1 MASKFVQYFIKHS
14 VVTNWIM
21 LIICIAG
28 IFALSNLNKR
38 VNPKF
43 IIEEVE
49 IDVPFPGASA
59 LEVEEGIVVKIEE
72 ALRGMEG
79 IEKIRST
86 SADNWGSITVEISE
100 GYDMN
105 KAIQDIKNSVNSINS
120 YPTEAEKPIVT
131 QETMWNRAIM
141 FSIYGPDDLLTLKK
155 IVEEFRDDLLSTGKM
170 SNIWWWGIPNREFSI
185 EISPEDLIRYKL
197 TIGDIA
203 QAIRNSSLNLSS
215 GSVLTEQQEILIRTY
230 EKKYEAID
238 FEGIEV
244 FSSIDGRKILLSD
257 ICTIQE
263 QWPEN
268 RLYSE
273 YNGRKSVGFNIFY
286 NNNEDVVEIVEIAEE
301 KAEEYRQKYAGL
313 VEFNTFIKET
323 TELEERIQL
332 MSQNGLIGLC
342 MVLILLGIFLNTR
355 LAFWVALGIP
365 ISLLGMFFV
374 MWALGIT
381 INEMSLFGI
390 ILVIGILVDD
400 GIIIGESIYTQ
411 WEKHGKKPIRAAID
425 GTLEVMKPVTISII
439 TTIVAFTP
447 YFFFYGMLGK
457 HVWQI
462 GAVVI
467 ISLLF
472 SLVEAMIILP
482 AHIAHS
488 RALIPDNRDTVLVRI
503 RKKLNAFLQW
513 VVQKGYRRFL
523 AFCLEY
529 RFAVSAAVFA
539 IILIIA
545 GLFQGSHVR
554 AQFFPAIEPPYARI
568 QVEMPAGTSA
578 EVANTIR
585 YRLIDKAVDFAKEWE
600 AEGKTYPIE
609 NFTSWMNGGVLN
621 IFFVLPSSA
630 DRDYSIGEFSEA
642 LGDYI
647 GTVPEAENVTVG
659 GWHFGGRPIS
669 VRFVSTDYTQLF
681 KAKEMFKDELKKIDG
696 VKDIQDDTPL
706 GNNEFVVQLKPK
718 GKALGF
724 TVRDLT
730 TQLRQGFYGQEVMRL
745 QRSRDELKVWV
756 RFTKDDR
763 VSISQIENL
772 KIRTPTGDYVPFKE
786 VATYRIDRG
795 LRRIRHE
802 DGQRS
807 VTVFADLDF
816 TKNDQAVVLKELEAS
831 VIPSVLSS
839 VEGVTREV
847 GGQSEYV
854 DKMVNS
860 IKFSM
865 AIALFV
871 MFTILMFLL
880 KSYMQTLL
888 IMSLIPIG
896 VIGAILG
903 HFVMGIP
910 VSILSFLGIVALAGI
925 IVNDSVVLVYKY
937 NTLLS
942 AGTDVKEALLEAGL
956 ARFRPIVLTTIT
968 TAAGLAP
975 IILLRS
981 EQGQFLVPMAVSVA
995 AGLIFG
1001 TFITLLI
1008 LPSALFIINDTRVF
1022 SKKVSAWIKRFLG
1035 FRGEQ
1040 RIKSRTELEPS
1051 YQRELRG

>member
-1 MASKFVQYFIKHS
+1 
-14 VVTNWIM
+14 
-21 LIICIAG
+21 
-28 IFALSNLNKR
+28 
-38 VNPKF
+38 
-43 IIEEVE
+43 
-49 IDVPFPGASA
+49 
-59 LEVEEGIVVKIEE
+59 
-72 ALRGMEG
+72 
-79 IEKIRST
+79 
-86 SADNWGSITVEISE
+86 
-100 GYDMN
+100 
-105 KAIQDIKNSVNSINS
+105 
-120 YPTEAEKPIVT
+120 
-131 QETMWNRAIM
+131 
-141 FSIYGPDDLLTLKK
+141 
-155 IVEEFRDDLLSTGKM
+155 
-170 SNIWWWGIPNREFSI
+170 
-185 EISPEDLIRYKL
+185 
-197 TIGDIA
+197 
-203 QAIRNSSLNLSS
+203 
-215 GSVLTEQQEILIRTY
+215 
-230 EKKYEAID
+230 
-238 FEGIEV
+238 
-244 FSSIDGRKILLSD
+244 
-257 ICTIQE
+257 
-263 QWPEN
+263 
-268 RLYSE
+268 
-273 YNGRKSVGFNIFY
+273 
-286 NNNEDVVEIVEIAEE
+286 
-301 KAEEYRQKYAGL
+301 
-313 VEFNTFIKET
+313 
-323 TELEERIQL
+323 
-332 MSQNGLIGLC
+332 
-342 MVLILLGIFLNTR
+342 
-355 LAFWVALGIP
+355 
-365 ISLLGMFFV
+365 MFFV

-411 WEKHGKKPIRAAID
+411 WEKHGKKPVRAAID

-457 HVWQI
+457 YVWQI
-462 GAVVI
+462 GAIVI

-488 RALIPDNRDTVLVRI
+488 RALIPDNRDTVLTRM
-503 RKKLNAFLQW
+503 RKKLNTFLQW
-513 VVQKGYRRFL
+513 VVL
-523 AFCLEY
+523 
-529 RFAVSAAVFA
+529 SAAVFA

-600 AEGKTYPIE
+600 AEGKTYPID

-642 LGDYI
+642 LGEYI

-772 KIRTPTGDYVPFKE
+772 KMRTPTGDYVPFKE
-786 VATYRIDRG
+786 VARYKIDRG

-981 EQGQFLVPMAVSVA
+981 EQGQFLAPMAVSVA

-1022 SKKVSAWIKRFLG
+1022 SKKVSVFLKRFFG
-1035 FRGEQ
+1035 FKGEQ
-1040 RIKSRTELEPS
+1040 RIKTRTELEPA